1 MNIYTI
7 GFSKKTAG
15 QFFSILRANS
25 IKQVVDI
32 RENNT
37 SQLAGFTKREDLKFF
52 LRELLNVSYVHI
64 PELAPDKVIRKN
76 YKAAKNWE
84 QYTQSY
90 IKLIKDRAIINQ
102 LINDV
107 KYPPLIEPFVL
118 LCSEPKADKCHRRL
132 AAELLIEELF
142 TDGEI
147 IHL

>member
-1 MNIYTI
+1 MKIYTI
-7 GFSKKTAG
+7 GFSKKTAS

-25 IKQVVDI
+25 IKQVVDL

-52 LRELLNVSYVHI
+52 LRELLDASYVHI
-64 PELAPDKVIRKN
+64 PELAPDKITRNN
-76 YKAAKNWE
+76 YKATKNWE

-90 IKLIKDRAIINQ
+90 MQLIKDRHIINHLQ
-102 LINDV
+102 QNN
-107 KYPPLIEPFVL
+107 PLIEPFVL

-142 TDGEI
+142 TYGEI